1 MAASQSDL
9 SPAPLSGVRVLDLT
23 HYIAG
28 PYATKWLATLG
39 ADVVKVERP
48 STGDPLRGFGPFPP
62 GAEGDREQ
70 GGHFLYLNTG
80 KRSVALDLRTAEG
93 RDAVLWMTAQSDVV
107 VESFAPGK
115 LASFGLGYERLME
128 ANPRVVLTSISNF
141 GQDGPYRDV
150 RASEIVLFGMGGL
163 MSLIGYDE
171 EPPLKFGGY
180 QAMYMGGISAFTAT
194 MLALTR
200 AELGGA
206 GSHVDVSIFEGMVSS
221 HFQSMV
227 QYEYTGRVQRRSR
240 AMMVFPCSDGFAGLL
255 VQEHQWQRL
264 TEVLGVPELR
274 EERFATALERRQ
286 NYGELEAI
294 MLAWSL
300 PRTKQEIYETG
311 QDAGL
316 PFSFFATVD
325 DILASPQYVH
335 RDFFA
340 AVEHPVAGTYRY
352 PGSPVRFD
360 GRAPVSGRAPLLGEH
375 TAEVLGE
382 SGMSASAI
390 AAISAISGGGGS

>member
-1 MAASQSDL
+1 MATSQPDL
-9 SPAPLSGVRVLDLT
+9 PPAPLDGVRVLDLT

-48 STGDPLRGFGPFPP
+48 SSGDPLRAAGPFPP
-62 GAEGDREQ
+62 GGEGDREQ

-80 KRSVALDLRTAEG
+80 KRSVALDLATAEG
-93 RDAVLWMTAQSDVV
+93 RDAALHLAAQSDVV
-107 VESFAPGK
+107 IESFAPGR
-115 LASFGLGYERLME
+115 LDAFGLGYERLAE
-128 ANPRVVLTSISNF
+128 ANPALVLTSISNF

-150 RASEIVLFGMGGL
+150 RASEIVIFGMGGL
-163 MSLIGYDE
+163 MSLIGYDD

-180 QAMYMGGISAFTAT
+180 QAMYMGGLSALTAT

-200 AELGGA
+200 AELHGA

-227 QYEYTGRVQRRSR
+227 QYEYTGGVQRRTR

-264 TEVLGVPELR
+264 IEVLDVPELR
-274 EERFATALERRQ
+274 DERFATGLQRRE

-294 MLAWSL
+294 LLAWSL
-300 PRTKQEIYETG
+300 PRTKQEIYEAG
-311 QDAGL
+311 QNAGL

-325 DILASPQYVH
+325 DILVSPQYEA

-340 AVEHPVAGTYRY
+340 PVEHPVAGTYRY

-360 GRAPVSGRAPLLGEH
+360 GRVPEAGRAPLLGEH
-375 TAEVLGE
+375 TVEVLGAA
-382 SGMSASAI
+382 GLSASAI
-390 AAISAISGGGGS
+390 AAISEGNGS